1 MAQKSAKPCRSA
13 AVRSA
18 GLILRTIG
26 NSGAPKLKDFASVHG
41 TPAQRLFNL
50 LCLAYGSDPKTFAG
64 IREMDL
70 LPKDRADGCEGEYRQ
85 VDHAIR
91 KLIPLSAVTFDH
103 AGAK

>member
-1 MAQKSAKPCRSA
+1 M
-13 AVRSA
+13 RSA